1 MGKSSK
7 LKHKHRI
14 LLDEGLSGKTS
25 FPKLNNIFD
34 VRHIRDDFKKAGIS
48 DAKIYAIAKRE
59 DRIIATLNV
68 KHFKPLVKKDG
79 PSVIGI
85 SPNLSNKQI
94 DTKLT
99 ALLKKLTPGL
109 SRGHHITVNKETDSV
124 KLIKTLA

>member
-1 MGKSSK
+1 MVKSSK

-14 LLDEGLSGKTS
+14 LLDEGLAGKTN

-34 VRHIRDDFKKAGIS
+34 VKHIRDDLKKPGIS
-48 DAKIYAIAKRE
+48 DTKIYAIAKSE

-99 ALLKKLTPGL
+99 ALLRKLTHGL
-109 SRGHHITVNKETDSV
+109 SKGHHITISKETDSV
-124 KLIKTLA
+124 KLIKALI